1 MHAMGFKASMI
12 TIHRPSM
19 LLPEEVLLKHLDFP
33 DLAFRETTIMD
44 DCIYPGDRS
53 VNIGY
58 YNDNIVIC
66 EDYLLTTSLEVTDD
80 PVTLAEYEQV
90 LSSLFPGSEVLTVAC
105 HSSVNYHLYSLV
117 KDGKRLRFKRI
128 VASGPVLEHGDRL
141 KEEEAIYASSRVID
155 GKRFFESRRQNNS
168 HAVTEDQLMEE
179 FAFGV
184 AKRHLGVKIS
194 SGEESNLM
202 FNTPFKKF
210 TKMPPRPPVPAAKI
224 RQAKFWWKIW

>member
-1 MHAMGFKASMI
+1 MGFKASMI

-19 LLPEEVLLKHLDFP
+19 LLPEEVLLKHLDFS

-44 DCIYPGDRS
+44 SCIYPGDRS

-90 LSSLFPGSEVLTVAC
+90 LSALFPGSEVLTVAC

-117 KDGKRLRFKRI
+117 KDGKRIRFKRI

-141 KEEEAIYASSRVID
+141 KEEETIYAASRVID
-155 GKRFFESRRQNNS
+155 GKRFFESRRQNDH

-210 TKMPPRPPVPAAKI
+210 AKMPPQSAVLAAMDRQTRP
-224 RQAKFWWKIW
+224 WWKIW

>member
-1 MHAMGFKASMI
+1 MQTMGFKASMI
-12 TIHRPSM
+12 IVHRPSV

-33 DLAFRETTIMD
+33 DLAFRETTIME
-44 DCIYPGDRS
+44 DCIYPGDKS

-80 PVTLAEYEQV
+80 PVALAEYEQV

-128 VASGPVLEHGDRL
+128 VASSPVLEHGDRL
-141 KEEEAIYASSRVID
+141 KEEETIYAASRVID
-155 GKRFFESRRQNNS
+155 GKRFFESRRQNNT

-194 SGEESNLM
+194 SGEESRLM
-202 FNTPFKKF
+202 FDTPFKKF
-210 TKMPPRPPVPAAKI
+210 ARMPSQPPVQMAKGG
-224 RQAKFWWKIW
+224 RTRPWWKMW

>member
-1 MHAMGFKASMI
+1 
-12 TIHRPSM
+12 M
-19 LLPEEVLLKHLDFP
+19 LLPEEVLLKHLDFS

-44 DCIYPGDRS
+44 NCIYPGDRS

-141 KEEEAIYASSRVID
+141 KEEETLYAASRVID

-210 TKMPPRPPVPAAKI
+210 AKMPPQPPVQPVKS
-224 RQAKFWWKIW
+224 RQMRRWWEIW

>member
-1 MHAMGFKASMI
+1 
-12 TIHRPSM
+12 M
-19 LLPEEVLLKHLDFP
+19 LLPEEVLLQHLDFP
-33 DLAFRETTIMD
+33 DLAFREITIMD
-44 DCIYPGDRS
+44 SCIQPGDRS

-66 EDYLLTTSLEVTDD
+66 DDYLLTTTLEVTDD
-80 PVTLAEYEQV
+80 PVTLADYELV

-128 VASGPVLEHGDRL
+128 VASGPVLEHGERL
-141 KEEEAIYASSRVID
+141 KEEETIYAASRVIE
-155 GKRFFESRRQNNS
+155 GKRFFDSGRQNNT

-194 SGEESNLM
+194 SGEESTLM
-202 FNTPFKKF
+202 FETPFKKF
-210 TKMPPRPPVPAAKI
+210 ARMPPRPPAPMGKD
-224 RQAKFWWKIW
+224 RQTRPWWKVW